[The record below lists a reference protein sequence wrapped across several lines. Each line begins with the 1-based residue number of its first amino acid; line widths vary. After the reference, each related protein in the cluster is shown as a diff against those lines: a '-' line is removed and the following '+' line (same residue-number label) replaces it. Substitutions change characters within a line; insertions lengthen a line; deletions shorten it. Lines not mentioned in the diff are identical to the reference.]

1 MLLSRLT
8 EVEMYNET
16 ITDQNSSDVNSPP
29 CERKLMERLSHH
41 LTFIVPA
48 CKHNPRSDDQLHE
61 GSSNE
66 ILEELTTQ
74 TKNLGLKEKYCPLS
88 KNRSPIKLKVFR
100 RHELEVTFFKALL
113 WISRLILLQQV
124 ANKIG
129 NGAYGGVWQATIIE
143 SMEDV
148 VVKVVWPDFDLDPED
163 VKEHGEATEERLE
176 AFRREIE
183 MMELAGSHPKIVKL
197 LGATH
202 DSRVIVLEEALSDL
216 HTVIKNQAGSLHLS
230 MISKW
235 TRDVLEALHYL
246 HSVNIVHRDVK
257 PGNILIFDSMVAK
270 LGDFGMSREFV
281 MHEKMAVGREIC
293 TLWYRAPELLMGAA
307 KYSPKID
314 VWAVGCLVMEML
326 IGNSIFKGNVDDIC
340 QCRRVT
346 HRNYNG
352 DQLHQIFQVCGT
364 PIDSHFLRRMDCFC
378 HFKDWPVYEACLER
392 ILSKY
397 CTVERISNNDPDI
410 DKEVS
415 TSVVCNNWLIILQG
429 LLDINPDTRFSV
441 AEALEIQWLQKEHN
455 CSYKLESLLSRQEPA
470 VKRVLEDTPVAKGNN
485 DGVSS
490 MLPTSCA

>member
-1 MLLSRLT
+1 
-8 EVEMYNET
+8 
-16 ITDQNSSDVNSPP
+16 
-29 CERKLMERLSHH
+29 
-41 LTFIVPA
+41 
-48 CKHNPRSDDQLHE
+48 
-61 GSSNE
+61 
-66 ILEELTTQ
+66 
-74 TKNLGLKEKYCPLS
+74 
-88 KNRSPIKLKVFR
+88 
-100 RHELEVTFFKALL
+100 
-113 WISRLILLQQV
+113 QV

-129 NGAYGGVWQATIIE
+129 NGAYGCVWQATIIE

-148 VVKVVWPDFDLDPED
+148 VVKVVWPDFDLDPDD

-281 MHEKMAVGREIC
+281 SHEKMAVGREIC

-307 KYSPKID
+307 KYCPKID

-326 IGNSIFKGNVDDIC
+326 IGNSIFKGN
-340 QCRRVT
+340 
-346 HRNYNG
+346 
-352 DQLHQIFQVCGT
+352 
-364 PIDSHFLRRMDCFC
+364 
-378 HFKDWPVYEACLER
+378 
-392 ILSKY
+392 
-397 CTVERISNNDPDI
+397 
-410 DKEVS
+410 
-415 TSVVCNNWLIILQG
+415 
-429 LLDINPDTRFSV
+429 
-441 AEALEIQWLQKEHN
+441 
-455 CSYKLESLLSRQEPA
+455 
-470 VKRVLEDTPVAKGNN
+470 
-485 DGVSS
+485 
-490 MLPTSCA
+490 